1 MEEQELQKIFNEGKK
16 PNQKKKKN
24 QNEYVAPLNSVAINA
39 DSRPGFLYMRVSTNM
54 QYETGF
60 SLEQQESALIDH
72 CNKNNIY
79 IVDKFIEAVSG
90 GSMERNE
97 LKRMLKSLKPGYCV
111 LATSVSRLSRNI
123 DDLIEINKIINKSKA
138 SLILLDIFMDT
149 STANGK
155 LLLMMLGTVSEIERE
170 QISTRVSNVMQHLK
184 KKGQLKCKPHYGWT
198 RNESGEL
205 IKKPDE
211 QAVIDMIRI
220 IVKNDPDI
228 TVNKIIKK
236 LHEKDFTNRKQKKF
250 HVSTIESIMLYNN
263 IPYKHFKETKTIDTD
278 TEAQLIINKEEKEQ
292 KEQEQTNTISN
303 SFYNQHIMPNNIQNQ
318 LHQQNFT
325 IQNQVQQNQLYHQN
339 NIYYQNLHN
348 QMYYQNQLQNQMY
361 NQNQQY
367 YNQNIPQIYQNQ
379 INMPNNIEDMLITDD
394 DLKNL

>member
-236 LHEKDFTNRKQKKF
+236 LHEKNFTNRKQKKF
-250 HVSTIESIMLYNN
+250 HVSTVESIMLYNN
-263 IPYKHFKETKTIDTD
+263 IPYKHFKETKTINTD
-278 TEAQLIINKEEKEQ
+278 TEAQFIINKEEKEK
-292 KEQEQTNTISN
+292 KEQEQTSTISN
-303 SFYNQHIMPNNIQNQ
+303 SFYNQHITPNNIQNQ
-318 LHQQNFT
+318 CFY
-325 IQNQVQQNQLYHQN
+325 ILY
-339 NIYYQNLHN
+339 
-348 QMYYQNQLQNQMY
+348 
-361 NQNQQY
+361 
-367 YNQNIPQIYQNQ
+367 
-379 INMPNNIEDMLITDD
+379 
-394 DLKNL
+394 KN